1 MRGDDAVARLGGD
14 EFGILLRGMYP
25 RHATDIAE
33 RLAAELAE
41 ANILAT
47 MGFASMPPLLSIEA
61 AMEAADQ
68 MLIARKQKR
77 VKQ

>member
-1 MRGDDAVARLGGD
+1 LEINPAHL
-14 EFGILLRGMYP
+14 
-25 RHATDIAE
+25 AT
-33 RLAAELAE
+33 ELAE

-47 MGFASMPPLLSIEA
+47 MGFASMPPLLSIKA